1 MKEKTIKSND
11 TMIRIFELVMLS
23 NHLFLCHP
31 LLLLPSTFPRIRIFP
46 NELALHQLAKVLEFQ
61 LQCQSFQ

>member
-1 MKEKTIKSND
+1 
-11 TMIRIFELVMLS
+11 MIRIFELVMLS

-31 LLLLPSTFPRIRIFP
+31 LLLLPSTFPRIRIFS